1 MLLVNNRTSN
11 ILTEEKYINRL
22 YYLPVRILKP
32 KRPLL
37 ALLAD
42 STSLNTE
49 ATASTTL
56 VESTSSTLVSST
68 FSSNTEEVTSSS
80 IEEPTS
86 SIEVQNPNNKTE
98 LIKTTSLVVSR
109 VNPISLKT
117 LHQRLGHINL
127 KPLKVLIRDCS
138 LEVKVD
144 FNINHYLECLEA
156 KMLQ

>member
-1 MLLVNNRTSN
+1 MLLVNNRISD

-49 ATASTTL
+49 ATTSTTL
-56 VESTSSTLVSST
+56 VESTSSTLVDST
-68 FSSNTEEVTSSS
+68 FSNIEEVTSSNT
-80 IEEPTS
+80 EEPTS

-98 LIKTTSLVVSR
+98 FIKTTSLVASR

-117 LHQRLGHINL
+117 L
-127 KPLKVLIRDCS
+127 
-138 LEVKVD
+138 
-144 FNINHYLECLEA
+144 Y
-156 KMLQ
+156 

>member
-1 MLLVNNRTSN
+1 MLLVNNCIN
-11 ILTEEKYINRL
+11 DILIEGKCINGL
-22 YYLPVRILKP
+22 YYLLVRILKP

-37 ALLAD
+37 ALLAN
-42 STSLNTE
+42 STSSNTE

-56 VESTSSTLVSST
+56 IEFTSLTLVGST

-86 SIEVQNPNNKTE
+86 SIEVQNPNNKTK

-117 LHQRLGHINL
+117 L
-127 KPLKVLIRDCS
+127 
-138 LEVKVD
+138 
-144 FNINHYLECLEA
+144 Y
-156 KMLQ
+156 